1 MNPER
6 VSSRVDGGRDA
17 RPFDVAQGRLTTGMV
32 AGATVDARLSRT
44 PNS

>member
-17 RPFDVAQGRLTTGMV
+17 RPFDVAQGRLT
-32 AGATVDARLSRT
+32 AGKLPELRLT
-44 PNS
+44 LD